1 MDDLPSSLG
10 STHFGFWLEDLNYV
24 VFSLDDSFL
33 LGGFHRLLLGMIY
46 ILVRNPCK
54 ESYRLLFLR
63 NLIVLI

>member
-46 ILVRNPCK
+46 ILVRN
-54 ESYRLLFLR
+54 
-63 NLIVLI
+63 LIVFYF